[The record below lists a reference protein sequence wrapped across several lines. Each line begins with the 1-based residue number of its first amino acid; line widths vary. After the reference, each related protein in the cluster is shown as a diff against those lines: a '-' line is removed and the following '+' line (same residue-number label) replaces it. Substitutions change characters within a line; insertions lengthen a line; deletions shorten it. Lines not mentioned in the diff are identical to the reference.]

1 MKKHKKPGRFAKL
14 ACLLGALVVL
24 VGGYAAVKH
33 FTQAQSVVETEISF
47 EIAGVSPEEVNA
59 LSWTYDGETLR
70 LTRQDGVWSLEG
82 EETFPLNQA
91 LADEMAESITGLTAT
106 HSITGVEDPADY
118 GLETPAATVEV
129 GLEDGETLVYE
140 MGDYNELT
148 DEYYLRFSKNEALYT
163 VATSLESIFPY
174 GRVDLLDKPEIP
186 SFDNPNHI
194 VIAGTD
200 ADVDQTY
207 FEDSTGMT
215 YTDAYHWFHVGMDG
229 KVLPSDTEK
238 VETLLST
245 ISGITWQDCADTNAS
260 EEALAGYG
268 LSPAQTTVSVDWTQ
282 EQAEADGTDA
292 AAEDTAEETED
303 TSEEPEAGTAEET
316 EATAAEEAQVEYMTF
331 ELLIGAMDEETGMY
345 YAALPGSAQVY
356 LIDADTAETLQS
368 ATNDSLRTDDVLN
381 LDTASITG
389 LEFSYDGVTTHT
401 LVYTK
406 VEAEAAEDADAA
418 EPEAEAALPEETET
432 DDGEAEAEAALP
444 EETETDD
451 GEAEAEAALPEE
463 AETDDGEAETGDEEA
478 QEEYVWQLDGVTVD
492 TESVES
498 VLSALTA
505 LQSTGTA
512 QEAADEEAVLRV
524 ALLRESDSFDRVEI
538 AFYAYDAENYLYEL
552 LGERRLL
559 VDAGEVDAIARSL
572 KYIASP

>member
-186 SFDNPNHI
+186 SLDNPNHI

-229 KVLPSDTEK
+229 KALPSDTEK

-268 LSPAQTTVSVDWTQ
+268 LSPAQTMVSVDWTQ

-303 TSEEPEAGTAEET
+303 TSEEPEAG
-316 EATAAEEAQVEYMTF
+316 AAEEAQVEYMTF

-381 LDTASITG
+381 LDAASITG

-418 EPEAEAALPEETET
+418 EPEAEAALPEE
-432 DDGEAEAEAALP
+432 
-444 EETETDD
+444 
-451 GEAEAEAALPEE
+451 
-463 AETDDGEAETGDEEA
+463 AETDDGEVETGDEEA